1 MKDEKLSRK
10 TTTTTEIKK
19 TQAVNIYFEI
29 LCENINWNQCYMYI
43 QRRT

>member
-10 TTTTTEIKK
+10 TTTTEIKK

-29 LCENINWNQCYMYI
+29 LCENIN
-43 QRRT
+43 